1 MENKNK
7 KERKQKGAH
16 TGGTLTVLKLNI
28 TWKSTKKAHKT
39 KKSCG
44 RFCTGSIDLGV
55 RYQSFET
62 QNTTHMPKKWR
73 GERKHSKLKMF
84 VQVCLLQACFTKSKK
99 SMGEMYAQTPTL
111 HFIFRVD
118 F

>member
-16 TGGTLTVLKLNI
+16 TGGTLSVLKLNI

-39 KKSCG
+39 KKSC
-44 RFCTGSIDLGV
+44 RLFCTGSIDLGV

-62 QNTTHMPKKWR
+62 QNATHMPKKWR

-84 VQVCLLQACFTKSKK
+84 VQVCLL
-99 SMGEMYAQTPTL
+99 
-111 HFIFRVD
+111 
-118 F
+118 